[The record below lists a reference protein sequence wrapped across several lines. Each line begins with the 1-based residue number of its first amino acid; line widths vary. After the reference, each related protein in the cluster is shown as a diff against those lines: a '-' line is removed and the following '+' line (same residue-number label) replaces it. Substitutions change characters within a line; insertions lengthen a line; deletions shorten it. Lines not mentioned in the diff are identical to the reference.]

1 MSKYKQD
8 ARMIDTPLKP
18 HPRPYIRD
26 GVPGLTLQQQIDFM
40 ALAHYPVE
48 HAYIDRLSKARAK
61 RRDPDDL
68 KQRAVMLQPSTRQT
82 PELVIVASLRCLGWT
97 MADIASALAAA
108 GRRNASVL
116 ALDRGET
123 YTPRS
128 LEPKLLEALA
138 DAEIGRKRAQTAAG
152 RSAGAAAA
160 KSRHEK
166 RRQEWLKKALL
177 QWERPSQEITAK
189 EIAAEFKVSVRT
201 LNQWLGPREQAR
213 AAAAKRKAKND
224 E

>member
-1 MSKYKQD
+1 
-8 ARMIDTPLKP
+8 MIDAPIKP
-18 HPRPYIRD
+18 HPTSYVRD
-26 GVPGLTLQQQIDFM
+26 GVPGLTLQQQIDAI
-40 ALAHYPVE
+40 ALAHHPIE
-48 HAYIDRLSKARAK
+48 HAYIDRLSKAQAK
-61 RRDPDDL
+61 RRDPADL
-68 KQRAVMLQPSTRQT
+68 KQRAVMLRSPTRHP

-123 YTPRS
+123 YNHRS

-138 DAEIGRKRAQTAAG
+138 DAETGRKRAQTAAG
-152 RSAGAAAA
+152 RSAGVAAA

-166 RRQEWLKKALL
+166 RRQEWLTKALL
-177 QWERPSQEITAK
+177 QWERPSEEITAK

-213 AAAAKRKAKND
+213 TAAAKRKVKND